1 MASTSASTSSDD
13 SRKRIWE
20 EEEPN
25 ANNISN
31 ENDDKSCAN
40 GIINHLANRP
50 PLTHTYYALRH
61 GQSLANVL
69 KIISSDPQISVDYH
83 GLSSVGKV
91 QAKAAGDAFVS
102 DYLSNSNNTNT
113 STNTAAT
120 TTTKSRG
127 GYQGVAIFSSDF
139 ARARETAT
147 IFADSLTKANIP
159 LFLGAVIHDSRL
171 RERYF
176 GILNNGSDT
185 RYQEVWDVDV
195 TNPNHTMFNCESA
208 NSVLSR
214 TTKFICELDDNILSS
229 SSSSSNFAATTA
241 INDGTTAAIMNEK
254 GGRWICILVAHGD
267 VLQITQTGFLRHT
280 DARGHR
286 RLNHLETA
294 TIRELTLAPL

>member
-1 MASTSASTSSDD
+1 MRPRCGPRPRSGPASV
-13 SRKRIWE
+13 
-20 EEEPN
+20 
-25 ANNISN
+25 
-31 ENDDKSCAN
+31 
-40 GIINHLANRP
+40 INHT
-50 PLTHTYYALRH
+50 LTRHNAWGCICWPCVSVRYALRH

-69 KIISSDPQISVDYH
+69 KIISSDPQISVDNH
-83 GLSSVGKV
+83 GLSNVGKV

-102 DYLSNSNNTNT
+102 DYISNNNNNNNNNT
-113 STNTAAT
+113 LTAAEAT
-120 TTTKSRG
+120 TNSHG

-176 GILNNGSDT
+176 GMLNNGSDT

-229 SSSSSNFAATTA
+229 SSPSSNFAATTA

-286 RLNHLETA
+286 SLNHLETA

>member
-1 MASTSASTSSDD
+1 MSSSSSASTSSDD

-20 EEEPN
+20 EEPN

-31 ENDDKSCAN
+31 ENDDESCGN
-40 GIINHLANRP
+40 EIINHLANRP

-69 KIISSDPQISVDYH
+69 KIISSDPQISVDNH
-83 GLSSVGKV
+83 GLSNVGKV

-102 DYLSNSNNTNT
+102 DYISNNNNNNNT
-113 STNTAAT
+113 STTAEAT
-120 TTTKSRG
+120 TNSHG

-176 GILNNGSDT
+176 GMLNNGSDA

-286 RLNHLETA
+286 SLNHLETA